1 MVETASVSSR
11 RKLHFESFDEV
22 LADVRL
28 LATRPTRQLGNWSLG
43 QVCQHLGTAMERSA
57 RDDQL
62 FSVPLWLRVVGRL
75 VRRRALK
82 NGLPTGF
89 KLPPDG
95 AAKFVPPLVSVDEG
109 LATLEEGIVALSQTS
124 HRAPHPV
131 LGAMNVDEWNL
142 FHLRHAELHLSFI
155 VPE

>member
-1 MVETASVSSR
+1 MVETAQTPTR
-11 RKLHFESFDEV
+11 RKLRFASFDDV
-22 LADVRL
+22 LADARS
-28 LATRPTRQLGNWSLG
+28 LAGRPTRQLGNWSLG

-62 FSVPLWLRVVGRL
+62 FRTPLWLRVLGRL
-75 VRRRALK
+75 VRRRALAT
-82 NGLPTGF
+82 GLPTGY

-95 AAKFVPPLVSVDEG
+95 AAKLVPPPVDVDEG
-109 LATLEEGIVALSQTS
+109 LATLERGMAALAETS

-131 LGAMNVDEWNL
+131 LGAMSVDEWHL

>member
-1 MVETASVSSR
+1 MVNTATVASR
-11 RKLHFESFDEV
+11 RKLRFANFDEV

-28 LATRPTRQLGNWSLG
+28 LAAQPTRQLGNWSLG

-62 FSVPLWLRVVGRL
+62 FRVPLWLRVVGRL
-75 VRRRALK
+75 VRRRALE

-95 AAKFVPPLVSVDEG
+95 AAKFVPPPVSVEEG
-109 LATLEEGIVALSQTS
+109 LATLERGIIALSQTS

-131 LGAMNVDEWNL
+131 LGAMNVGEWDL